1 MIDLFEIGR
10 QAFTSFIQEFAAYGI
25 EADPAMEL
33 KRGQGMLCYYSLEDG
48 HIYLAVPNLNDPVGK
63 LQALM
68 MRSLLGCESNE
79 DLVRFLRMFIP
90 QVLAHEL
97 GHHFR
102 HRYGLFGDSL
112 WYEEQVA
119 NQLAIAMVKHRL
131 SPEDKAYARQFLRKA
146 IDSLAQKMEAK
157 NIAVDSYYSVLDA
170 LNVSGQIDNADFE
183 NIQLIQSLL
192 DVDSQEL
199 LIDSGQLSPE
209 LVQRLEHREDI
220 IEQIDEQYAA
230 DAVKYIY
237 YQVVWLYLALTS
249 HETQYVEEFARVHLN
264 QTIDLLPL
272 IEPGQNPT
280 RRQIRACFKA
290 YQDLSTH
297 STAARYF
304 YKRYRALLL
313 AELQSVE
320 LEVPHHT
327 DSFKKEAN
335 LILGTWSEQE
345 ADTLNYLAHL
355 APPALRGLFPHTIA
369 DHLDPDLDLHV
380 DLPTET
386 DRRLWRHLTT
396 DPADQGVINTL
407 QRLELLDRTDLY
419 RPMPADV
426 MLELAH
432 NLCRIK
438 LAPNETIIWQ
448 GELNDDVYILIEG
461 RLQVFV
467 KQNGQDVHVN
477 DIQPGEMF
485 GEVAFFT
492 EEPRNATAR
501 AVEPSECF
509 VLKDSDLQLFAYE
522 HPAVLMQMA
531 AVLAKRLT
539 QSYQSNTKST
549 V

>member
-1 MIDLFEIGR
+1 MTDLFETGQ

-25 EADPAMEL
+25 EADPALEL
-33 KRGQGMLCYYSLEDG
+33 KPGQGMLCYYSLEDG
-48 HIYLAVPNLNDPVGK
+48 YIYLAVPNLNEAVGK

-68 MRSLLGCESNE
+68 LRSLLGCESNE

-264 QTIDLLPL
+264 QTIDLLPA

-280 RRQIRACFKA
+280 QRQIQACFKA
-290 YQDLSTH
+290 YQDLAAN

-313 AELQSVE
+313 TELQSVE
-320 LEVPHHT
+320 LEVPNHT

-369 DHLDPDLDLHV
+369 AHLDPDLDLQL
-380 DLPTET
+380 DLPTDT

-396 DPADQGVINTL
+396 GPADRGAANTL
-407 QRLELLDRTDLY
+407 QRLALLDQTDLY
-419 RPMPADV
+419 RSMPADV

-438 LAPNETIIWQ
+438 LAPNEAIIWQ

-467 KQNGQDVHVN
+467 RQNGHEVHVN

-509 VLKDSDLQLFAYE
+509 VLKDSDLQLFAYK

-531 AVLAKRLT
+531 SVLAKRLT

>member
-1 MIDLFEIGR
+1 MTDLFETGQ

-25 EADPAMEL
+25 EADPALEL
-33 KRGQGMLCYYSLEDG
+33 KPGQGMLCYYSLEDG
-48 HIYLAVPNLNDPVGK
+48 YIYLAVPNLNEAVGK

-68 MRSLLGCESNE
+68 LRSLLGCESNE

-264 QTIDLLPL
+264 QTIDLLPA

-280 RRQIRACFKA
+280 QRQIQACFKA
-290 YQDLSTH
+290 YQDLAAN
-297 STAARYF
+297 STATRYF

-313 AELQSVE
+313 TELQSVE
-320 LEVPHHT
+320 LEVPNHT

-369 DHLDPDLDLHV
+369 AHLDPDLDLQL
-380 DLPTET
+380 DLPTDT

-396 DPADQGVINTL
+396 GPADRGAANTL
-407 QRLELLDRTDLY
+407 QRLALLDQTDLY
-419 RPMPADV
+419 RSMPADV

-438 LAPNETIIWQ
+438 LAPNEAIIWQ

-467 KQNGQDVHVN
+467 RQNGHEVHVN

-509 VLKDSDLQLFAYE
+509 VLKDSDLQLFAYK

-531 AVLAKRLT
+531 SVLAKRLT

>member
-1 MIDLFEIGR
+1 MTDLFEIGQ
-10 QAFTSFIQEFAAYGI
+10 QAFTSFIQEFATYGL
-25 EADPAMEL
+25 EADPALEL
-33 KRGQGMLCYYSLEDG
+33 KPGQGMLCYYSLEDG
-48 HIYLAVPNLNDPVGK
+48 HIYLAVPNLNEPVGK

-68 MRSLLGCESNE
+68 LRSLLGCESNE
-79 DLVRFLRMFIP
+79 DLSRFLRMFIP

-112 WYEEQVA
+112 WHEEQVA
-119 NQLAIAMVKHRL
+119 NQLAIAVVKHRL
-131 SPEDKAYARQFLRKA
+131 SPEDKDYARQFLRGA

-157 NIAVDSYYSVLDA
+157 NIAVDSYYSVLHA

-183 NIQLIQSLL
+183 NIELIQSLL

-209 LVQRLEHREDI
+209 LVQRLEQRGDI
-220 IEQIDEQYAA
+220 IDQIDEQYAA

-237 YQVVWLYLALTS
+237 YQVVWLYMALTS
-249 HETQYVEEFARVHLN
+249 HETQYVEEFVRFHLN
-264 QTIDLLPL
+264 QAVDLLPS
-272 IEPGQNPT
+272 IEPDQNPT
-280 RRQIRACFKA
+280 QRQIQACFKA
-290 YQDLSTH
+290 HQDLAAH
-297 STAARYF
+297 STVTRYF

-313 AELQSVE
+313 TELQSVE
-320 LEVPHHT
+320 LEVPTQT

-345 ADTLNYLAHL
+345 ADTLNYLSHL
-355 APPALRGLFPHTIA
+355 APPALRNLFPHTIA
-369 DHLDPDLDLHV
+369 DHLDPDLDLLV
-380 DLPTET
+380 DLPTDT

-396 DPADQGVINTL
+396 EPTDRGAANTL
-407 QRLELLDRTDLY
+407 QRLELLDQTDLY
-419 RPMPADV
+419 RSMPADV

-467 KQNGQDVHVN
+467 KQNGQEVHVN
-477 DIQPGEMF
+477 DIEPGETF

-509 VLKDSDLQLFAYE
+509 VLKDSDLQLFAYK

-539 QSYQSNTKST
+539 QLYQSNPKSI